1 MRAVKLVFWLFQWVE
16 DGSEIFAENIWEYV
30 MSRRVKETLTYRIL
44 QLEFKAFKKSQQDS
58 HS

>member
-1 MRAVKLVFWLFQWVE
+1 MRTVKLVFGLFQWVE
-16 DGSEIFAENIWEYV
+16 DGSEIFAENIWAYV
-30 MSRRVKETLTYRIL
+30 MSRRVKKTLTYRIL

>member
-16 DGSEIFAENIWEYV
+16 DGSEIFAENIWAYV
-30 MSRRVKETLTYRIL
+30 MSRRVKKTLTYRIL